1 MSYASEEYLYQQ
13 ESEHNGSIVAQPSL
27 MSEAQYDYI
36 LSLLD
41 TCILADCQKDKI
53 HESLDNTVTSDR
65 ANKII
70 TELQQLQKNPLDRI
84 REGELLLQTE
94 VSQAIRKTLNDPN
107 T

>member
-1 MSYASEEYLYQQ
+1 MSYASEEYLHQQ
-13 ESEHNGSIVAQPSL
+13 EVEQGSIMATPSL
-27 MSEAQYDYI
+27 MTEAQYDYI

-53 HESLDNTVTSDR
+53 QESLDDTVTMDR

-84 REGELLLQTE
+84 REGELLLQSE
-94 VSQAIRKTLNDPN
+94 VSNAIRKTVNNPN